1 MIDLYE
7 EHKKKFGSYPKKI
20 GMIGLDEEDVLN
32 DISKAIEDNKPYNEY
47 NLLTNEDKKA
57 YDNGSLVF

>member
-7 EHKKKFGSYPKKI
+7 EHKKKFGHYPIKI

-32 DISKAIEDNKPYNEY
+32 DISIAIETSKPYNEY
-47 NLLTNEDKKA
+47 NLLSKEEQNA
-57 YDNGSLVF
+57 YDKGELIF